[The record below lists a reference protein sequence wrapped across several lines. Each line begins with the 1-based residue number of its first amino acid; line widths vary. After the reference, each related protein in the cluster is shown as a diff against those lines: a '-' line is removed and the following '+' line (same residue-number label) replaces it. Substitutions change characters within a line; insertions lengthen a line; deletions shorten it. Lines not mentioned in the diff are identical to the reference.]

1 MTIPNGSKPDLVF
14 YYSLLLPTSV
24 INKTINGKDV
34 IQTATGVLTADP
46 EYQQVIG
53 KFAFNITVYNAIN
66 PTTNEPNNDQRIFE
80 VTGTNV
86 YFLPEG
92 TISNSINLN
101 FYKDNNGNFIV
112 PSDQENVYQILSG
125 SGDFLNYS
133 GFIVQLTDGKLGREI
148 QVYFDK

>member
-53 KFAFNITVYNAIN
+53 NFAFNITVYNAVDSKD
-66 PTTNEPNNDQRIFE
+66 NNKQNVFE

-92 TISNSINLN
+92 TISNSINLQ
-101 FYKDNNGNFIV
+101 FYKDDQGNFIV
-112 PSDQENVYQILSG
+112 PSGQTNVYQILSG
-125 SGDFLNYS
+125 SGNFLNYS
-133 GFIVQLTDGKLGREI
+133 GFIVQLTDGKLGREM